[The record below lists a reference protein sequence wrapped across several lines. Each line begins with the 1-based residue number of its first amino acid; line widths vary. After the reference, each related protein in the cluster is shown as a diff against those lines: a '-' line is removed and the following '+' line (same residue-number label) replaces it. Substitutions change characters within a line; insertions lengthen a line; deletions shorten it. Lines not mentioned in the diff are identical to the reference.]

1 MLEWWDIVLRL
12 GVATLASGAIGLNRD
27 LHGKPIGLRTL
38 GMVGLATSLVVLI
51 ASPASLEAGQLSDAT
66 SRVVQ
71 GILTG
76 IGFLGAGVIVHGE
89 RHKVKGLTS
98 AACVWFTA
106 CIGVVCGL
114 GHWRLVG
121 IALVIALL
129 LLMFGGPLERTLHSL
144 FGGKP
149 PDDTQP
155 D

>member
-38 GMVGLATSLVVLI
+38 GMVGLATALIVLI
-51 ASPASLEAGQLSDAT
+51 ASLASLEAGQLSDAT

-76 IGFLGAGVIVHGE
+76 IGFLGAGVIVHGDQ
-89 RHKVKGLTS
+89 HKVKGLTS

-121 IALVIALL
+121 IAFVIALL
-129 LLMFGGPLERTLHSL
+129 LLMFGGPLERTVHRV
-144 FGGKP
+144 FGGKSS
-149 PDDTQP
+149 DDAQP

>member
-51 ASPASLEAGQLSDAT
+51 ANPAAVEAGQLSDAT

-76 IGFLGAGVIVHGE
+76 IGFLGAGVIVHGDQN
-89 RHKVKGLTS
+89 KVKGLTS

-121 IALVIALL
+121 IALGIALL
-129 LLMFGGPLERTLHSL
+129 LLTFGGPLERAVHRL
-144 FGGKP
+144 FGGRSS
-149 PDDTQP
+149 DDTQP